1 MFGQWV
7 FWMTSWRT
15 WPERGLQHL
24 VERLGLVA
32 ALDAAAVL
40 LAQPERVVARDQREH
55 RAPFVGD
62 PAAEQ
67 RGHRALAVEVDD
79 QHPVAVER
87 RRHRQMRR
95 GRGLA
100 DAALEVGDRRDLGRQ
115 ARRPPGPVFL
125 GAAALGGEMRPQPQH
140 LVEGEPAGAACGLGA
155 ALRQLGVGAQHPSEV
170 RRRHR
175 DQVAG
180 DLPGREQPQPL
191 GLALAEA
198 ARREVGAAAGAGL
211 GDRREVAGADR
222 ASELGQ
228 RRVGAD
234 TEIGRQRRVRVSGH
248 LLGPHVPRFRQ
259 CSTIR
264 SIWNR
269 NQHMGGFSRR
279 FPWAGGWS

>member
-1 MFGQWV
+1 MRQTGILELGPVEVELGADEVDVRPVGLLDHVLAGLGQ
-7 FWMTSWRT
+7 
-15 WPERGLQHL
+15 RGLQHL

-32 ALDAAAVL
+32 ALDPAAVL

-62 PAAEQ
+62 PATEQ

-125 GAAALGGEMRPQPQH
+125 GAAALGGEMRAQPQH

-155 ALRQLGVGAQHPSEV
+155 ALRQLGVGAQHPAEV

-191 GLALAEA
+191 GLA
-198 ARREVGAAAGAGL
+198 RRRGRG
-211 GDRREVAGADR
+211 RRG
-222 ASELGQ
+222 
-228 RRVGAD
+228 RR
-234 TEIGRQRRVRVSGH
+234 GRGRR
-248 LLGPHVPRFRQ
+248 PR
-259 CSTIR
+259 R
-264 SIWNR
+264 SPR
-269 NQHMGGFSRR
+269 SRR
-279 FPWAGGWS
+279 CRPGLRARPAPRRG